1 MKKIKLFTLA
11 LAALF
16 AGNVMAEKP
25 TNISVPAEVLTL
37 PNVASDG
44 WAGKVTTPYFILSED
59 TLVVHAYNAYSSVGN
74 QKWMSV
80 TTGGSS
86 ERNWEEVYPFQ
97 GSAKYGI
104 VDKSRCAATNM
115 EQVYSYR
122 VKNCVAAMAYVK
134 SGSNGKR
141 TVYLDAYEYTQDGM
155 AAVAEVSASME
166 SNTAG
171 AIKIENLDA
180 AKEYVI
186 VIYNNGTGSKGSSN
200 GKSDVYEVAFVAAPI
215 AADVATLKSITIDGE
230 ALEGFDPATETYNVE
245 LPFGTTTV
253 PTVAAVA
260 TSKKATAVV
269 TPATAIPGATTIL
282 VTAEDATTT
291 KTYTI
296 NFTAAQTASSEK
308 ELLNV
313 TVGGKAVVISENAGS
328 LLVSKNA
335 DLTALVVNFEVSESA
350 TASIESGSAQDFTN
364 PLSIVVT
371 AQDNSTATYTI
382 TVTKAEKDV
391 LYLTAASVEGDKM
404 YAVVAAKGF
413 YIESRKNGTNTD
425 FSGYDLVVLHESLTG
440 KDAASGELAAVATAN
455 VPVLNTKSY
464 FYTDGRWSWGTADNG
479 NDQQGVKVNTAKYTN
494 IMSHPLFAG
503 LSDTITVYSNPVAKN
518 IQPVTSFVE
527 GKEGYDLA
535 DVAGGVAIHELPAAV
550 RVGAEG
556 TAKYLL
562 ISLFAKQYADLTAEA
577 ETLLGNAVDY
587 LLGAEAWIPELS
599 PVTALDNAVVADEV
613 QKMVIDGRLVIVKDG
628 VMYSALGT
636 VVK

>member
-16 AGNVMAEKP
+16 AGSVSAETLFQWKFGTAAPEQTSVDMSKDGYGTMTVGQSIVSQYATTNKIDYNKKGLKLGNDDVALLITGTSAFEVGDSVILKGIGGGNGARGFAVGSENATTAKDADVINTNTIEDKTNVKDYSVVI
-25 TNISVPAEVLTL
+25 TNKQAGNSLTIFRQSGKTMYLQEILVIRPEV
-37 PNVASDG
+37 
-44 WAGKVTTPYFILSED
+44 
-59 TLVVHAYNAYSSVGN
+59 
-74 QKWMSV
+74 
-80 TTGGSS
+80 
-86 ERNWEEVYPFQ
+86 
-97 GSAKYGI
+97 
-104 VDKSRCAATNM
+104 ATN
-115 EQVYSYR
+115 
-122 VKNCVAAMAYVK
+122 
-134 SGSNGKR
+134 
-141 TVYLDAYEYTQDGM
+141 
-155 AAVAEVSASME
+155 
-166 SNTAG
+166 
-171 AIKIENLDA
+171 
-180 AKEYVI
+180 
-186 VIYNNGTGSKGSSN
+186 
-200 GKSDVYEVAFVAAPI
+200 
-215 AADVATLKSITIDGE
+215 VATLKSITIDGE

-260 TSKKATAVV
+260 ASKKATAVV

-328 LLVSKNA
+328 LLVSKSA
-335 DLTALVVNFEVSESA
+335 DLTALVINFEVSESA

-391 LYLTAASVEGDKM
+391 LYLTTVSVEGDKM

-464 FYTDGRWSWGTADNG
+464 FYTDGRWSWGQCSNG
-479 NDQQGVKVNTAKYTN
+479 NDQQGVKVNAEYTN
-494 IMSHPLFAG
+494 IASHPLFAG
-503 LSDTITVYSNPVAKN
+503 LNDSITIYNTKTNKN
-518 IQPVTSFVE
+518 IQPVVSFTE
-527 GKEGYDLA
+527 GKEGYVLA
-535 DVAGGVAIHELPAAV
+535 NVAGGAAIHELPAAV

-562 ISLFAKQYADLTAEA
+562 ISLLNGQYADLTAEA

-587 LLGAEAWIPELS
+587 LMSAEAWVPQS
-599 PVTALDNAVVADEV
+599 GPSTAIDNAVVAEKA
-613 QKMVIDGRLVIVKDG
+613 QKMIINGQLVIVKDG
-628 VMYSALGT
+628 VRYNAQGVQL
-636 VVK
+636 

>member
-1 MKKIKLFTLA
+1 MKLFTLA
-11 LAALF
+11 IAALF
-16 AGNVMAEKP
+16 AGNAMAE
-25 TNISVPAEVLTL
+25 E
-37 PNVASDG
+37 
-44 WAGKVTTPYFILSED
+44 VTTG
-59 TLVVHAYNAYSSVGN
+59 AYSVRTINGAESTWAYDFKPVSDINIPSGVENGVYYSNTKGGN
-74 QKWMSV
+74 QKVSKGGYLSNKAESTIGFEVPSATAEGTITMTV
-80 TTGGSS
+80 GGSS
-86 ERNWEEVYPFQ
+86 DGRYYQLFV
-97 GSAKYGI
+97 
-104 VDKSRCAATNM
+104 
-115 EQVYSYR
+115 
-122 VKNCVAAMAYVK
+122 
-134 SGSNGKR
+134 NG
-141 TVYLDAYEYTQDGM
+141 
-155 AAVAEVSASME
+155 
-166 SNTAG
+166 TAG
-171 AIKIENLDA
+171 GVNQRLWSKAGDDLNKKGPQSYTFTSADISTIDGKYYLTFKDNNTEMKPATFKVVLTNDYYENLAPNNA
-180 AKEYVI
+180 A
-186 VIYNNGTGSKGSSN
+186 
-200 GKSDVYEVAFVAAPI
+200 
-215 AADVATLKSITIDGE
+215 LKSITVDGE

-245 LPFGTTTV
+245 LPFGTTIV

-260 TSKKATAVV
+260 ASKKATAVV

-391 LYLTAASVEGDKM
+391 LYLTTASVEGDKM

-413 YIESRKNGTNTD
+413 YIEARKNGTNTD

-464 FYTDGRWSWGTADNG
+464 FYTDGRWSWGQCSNG
-479 NDQQGVKVNTAKYTN
+479 NDQQGVKVNAEYTN
-494 IMSHPLFAG
+494 IASHPLFAG
-503 LSDTITVYSNPVAKN
+503 LNDSITIYNTKTNKN
-518 IQPVTSFVE
+518 IQPVVSFTE
-527 GKEGYDLA
+527 GKEGYVLA
-535 DVAGGVAIHELPAAV
+535 NVAGGAAIHELPAAA

-562 ISLFAKQYADLTAEA
+562 ISLLNGQYADLTAEA
-577 ETLLGNAVDY
+577 ETLLSNAVDY
-587 LLGAEAWIPELS
+587 LMSAEAWVPQS
-599 PVTALDNAVVADEV
+599 GPSTAIDNAVVAEKA
-613 QKMVIDGRLVIVKDG
+613 QKMIINGQLVIVKDG
-628 VMYSALGT
+628 VRYNAQGAKL
-636 VVK
+636 

>member
-11 LAALF
+11 LAAIL
-16 AGNVMAEKP
+16 AGSVMAEKP
-25 TNISVPAEVLTL
+25 ANISVPAEVLTL
-37 PNVASDG
+37 PNVSSDG

-59 TLVVHAYNAYSSVGN
+59 TLVMHAYNAYSSVDN
-74 QKWMSV
+74 QNWMSV

-86 ERNWEEVYPFQ
+86 ERSWEKVYPFQ
-97 GSAKYGI
+97 GSAEYGI

-186 VIYNNGTGSKGSSN
+186 VIYNNSTGSKGSSN

-215 AADVATLKSITIDGE
+215 AADNATLKSITINGE
-230 ALEGFDPATETYNVE
+230 VLKGFDPATETYNVE

-260 TSKKATAVV
+260 TSKKANAVV
-269 TPATAIPGATTIL
+269 TPATSIPGATTIL

-328 LLVSKNA
+328 LLVSKSA

-350 TASIESGSAQDFTN
+350 TASIESGSTQNFTT
-364 PLSIVVT
+364 PLAIVVT
-371 AQDNSTATYTI
+371 AQDKSTATYTI
-382 TVTKAEKDV
+382 TVTKAVKDV
-391 LYLTAASVEGDKM
+391 LYLTAASTEGDKM

-413 YIESRKNGTNTD
+413 YVDARKNGTNTD

-440 KDAASGELAAVATAN
+440 KDAASGELSALATAN

-464 FYTDGRWSWGTADNG
+464 FYPEGRWGWGVAANG
-479 NDQQGVKVNTAKYTN
+479 NDQQGVRVNAKYTN
-494 IMSHPLFAG
+494 IASHPLFAG
-503 LSDTITVYSNPVAKN
+503 LNDSITIYNTKTNKN
-518 IQPVTSFVE
+518 IQPVVSFTE
-527 GKEGYDLA
+527 GKEGYVLA
-535 DVAGGVAIHELPAAV
+535 NVAGGAAIHELPAAA

-562 ISLFAKQYADLTAEA
+562 ISLLNGQYADLTAEA
-577 ETLLGNAVDY
+577 ETLLSNAVDY
-587 LLGAEAWIPELS
+587 LMSAEAWVPQS
-599 PVTALDNAVVADEV
+599 GPSTAVDNAVVAEKA
-613 QKMVIDGRLVIVKDG
+613 QKMIINGQLVIVKDG
-628 VMYSALGT
+628 VRYNAQGVQL
-636 VVK
+636 

>member
-16 AGNVMAEKP
+16 AGTAMAEETTTGTYSVRTVNGAASEWSYAFKP
-25 TNISVPAEVLTL
+25 
-37 PNVASDG
+37 ASDINIPSG
-44 WAGKVTTPYFILSED
+44 VENGVY
-59 TLVVHAYNAYSSVGN
+59 YSNTKGGN
-74 QKWMSV
+74 QKVSKNGYLSNKAESTIGFEVPSATAEGTITMTV
-80 TTGGSS
+80 GGSS
-86 ERNWEEVYPFQ
+86 DGRYYQLFVNGIAGGVNQRLWSKAGDDLNKKGPQSYTFT
-97 GSAKYGI
+97 SADISTIDGKYYLTFK
-104 VDKSRCAATNM
+104 DNNTEMKPATFN
-115 EQVYSYR
+115 VVLTNDYY
-122 VKNCVAAMAYVK
+122 
-134 SGSNGKR
+134 
-141 TVYLDAYEYTQDGM
+141 
-155 AAVAEVSASME
+155 
-166 SNTAG
+166 
-171 AIKIENLDA
+171 ENLAPNNA
-180 AKEYVI
+180 A
-186 VIYNNGTGSKGSSN
+186 
-200 GKSDVYEVAFVAAPI
+200 
-215 AADVATLKSITIDGE
+215 LKSITVDGE
-230 ALEGFDPATETYNVE
+230 ALEGFDPATEMYNVE

-260 TSKKATAVV
+260 ASKKATAVV

-391 LYLTAASVEGDKM
+391 LYLTTASVEGDKM

-413 YIESRKNGTNTD
+413 YIEARKNGTNTD

>member
-16 AGNVMAEKP
+16 AGTAMAEETTTGTYSVRTVNGAASEWSYAFKP
-25 TNISVPAEVLTL
+25 
-37 PNVASDG
+37 ASDINIPSG
-44 WAGKVTTPYFILSED
+44 VENGVY
-59 TLVVHAYNAYSSVGN
+59 YSNTKGGN
-74 QKWMSV
+74 QKVSKNGYLSNKAESTIGFEVPSATAEGTITMTV
-80 TTGGSS
+80 GGSS
-86 ERNWEEVYPFQ
+86 DGRYYQLFV
-97 GSAKYGI
+97 
-104 VDKSRCAATNM
+104 
-115 EQVYSYR
+115 
-122 VKNCVAAMAYVK
+122 
-134 SGSNGKR
+134 NG
-141 TVYLDAYEYTQDGM
+141 
-155 AAVAEVSASME
+155 
-166 SNTAG
+166 TAG
-171 AIKIENLDA
+171 GVNQRLWSKAGDDLDKKGPQSYTFTSADISTIDGKYYLTFKDNNTEMKPATFNVVLTNDYYENLAPNNA
-180 AKEYVI
+180 A
-186 VIYNNGTGSKGSSN
+186 
-200 GKSDVYEVAFVAAPI
+200 
-215 AADVATLKSITIDGE
+215 LKSITVDGE

-391 LYLTAASVEGDKM
+391 LYLTTASVEGDKM

-464 FYTDGRWSWGTADNG
+464 FYTDGRWSWGQCSNG
-479 NDQQGVKVNTAKYTN
+479 NDQQGVKVNAEYTN
-494 IMSHPLFAG
+494 IASHPLFAG
-503 LSDTITVYSNPVAKN
+503 LSDTITVYSNSVAKN

>member
-16 AGNVMAEKP
+16 AGSAMAEEVTTGTYSVRTINGAESTWAYDFKP
-25 TNISVPAEVLTL
+25 
-37 PNVASDG
+37 ASDINIPSG
-44 WAGKVTTPYFILSED
+44 VENGVY
-59 TLVVHAYNAYSSVGN
+59 YSNTKGGN
-74 QKWMSV
+74 QKVSKNGYLSNKAESTIGFEVPSATAEGTITMTV
-80 TTGGSS
+80 GGSS
-86 ERNWEEVYPFQ
+86 DGRYYQLFV
-97 GSAKYGI
+97 
-104 VDKSRCAATNM
+104 
-115 EQVYSYR
+115 
-122 VKNCVAAMAYVK
+122 
-134 SGSNGKR
+134 NG
-141 TVYLDAYEYTQDGM
+141 
-155 AAVAEVSASME
+155 
-166 SNTAG
+166 TAG
-171 AIKIENLDA
+171 GVNQRLWSKAGDDLDKKGPQSYTFTSADISTIDGKYYLTFKDNNTEMKPATFNVVLTNDYYENLAPNNA
-180 AKEYVI
+180 A
-186 VIYNNGTGSKGSSN
+186 
-200 GKSDVYEVAFVAAPI
+200 
-215 AADVATLKSITIDGE
+215 LKSITVDGE

-260 TSKKATAVV
+260 ASKKATAVV

-382 TVTKAEKDV
+382 TVTKAERDV
-391 LYLTAASVEGDKM
+391 LYLTTASVEGDKM

-464 FYTDGRWSWGTADNG
+464 FYTDGRWSWGQCSNG
-479 NDQQGVKVNTAKYTN
+479 NDQQGVKVNAEYTN
-494 IMSHPLFAG
+494 IASHPLFAG
-503 LSDTITVYSNPVAKN
+503 LNDSITIYNTKTNKN
-518 IQPVTSFVE
+518 IQPVVSFTE
-527 GKEGYDLA
+527 GKEGYVLA
-535 DVAGGVAIHELPAAV
+535 NVAGGAAIHELPAAA

-562 ISLFAKQYADLTAEA
+562 ISLLNGQYADLTAEA

-587 LLGAEAWIPELS
+587 LMSAEAWVPQS
-599 PVTALDNAVVADEV
+599 GPSTAIDNAVVAEKA
-613 QKMVIDGRLVIVKDG
+613 QKMIINGQLVIVKDG
-628 VMYSALGT
+628 VRYNAQGAKL
-636 VVK
+636 

>member
-1 MKKIKLFTLA
+1 MKLFTLA
-11 LAALF
+11 LAAIF
-16 AGNVMAEKP
+16 AGSAMAEKP
-25 TNISVPAEVLTL
+25 ANISVPAEVLTL

-59 TLVVHAYNAYSSVGN
+59 TLVVHAYNAYSSVDN
-74 QKWMSV
+74 QNWMSV
-80 TTGGSS
+80 TKGGSS
-86 ERNWEEVYPFQ
+86 ERDWEEVYPFQ

-155 AAVAEVSASME
+155 AAVAEVSTSME

-230 ALEGFDPATETYNVE
+230 ALEGFAPATETYNVE

-260 TSKKATAVV
+260 ASKKATAVV

-335 DLTALVVNFEVSESA
+335 DLTALVINFEVSESA
-350 TASIESGSAQDFTN
+350 TASIESGSAQNFTT
-364 PLSIVVT
+364 PLAIVVT
-371 AQDNSTATYTI
+371 AQDKSTATYTI

-391 LYLTAASVEGDKM
+391 LYLTTASVEGDKM

-413 YIESRKNGTNTD
+413 YIEARKNGTNTD

-464 FYTDGRWSWGTADNG
+464 FYPEGRWGWGAAANG

-494 IMSHPLFAG
+494 IASHPLFAG
-503 LSDTITVYSNPVAKN
+503 LNDSITIYNTKTNKN
-518 IQPVTSFVE
+518 IQPVVSFTE
-527 GKEGYDLA
+527 GKEGYVLA
-535 DVAGGVAIHELPAAV
+535 NVAGGAAIHELPAAA

-562 ISLFAKQYADLTAEA
+562 ISLLNGQYADLTAEA

-587 LLGAEAWIPELS
+587 LMNAEAWVPQS
-599 PVTALDNAVVADEV
+599 GPSTAIDNAVVAEKA
-613 QKMVIDGRLVIVKDG
+613 QKMIINGQLVIVKDG
-628 VMYSALGT
+628 VRYNAQGVQL
-636 VVK
+636 

>member
-16 AGNVMAEKP
+16 AGSVSAETLFQWKFGTAAP
-25 TNISVPAEVLTL
+25 EQTSVDM
-37 PNVASDG
+37 SKDG
-44 WAGKVTTPYFILSED
+44 YGTMTVGQ
-59 TLVVHAYNAYSSVGN
+59 SSVSQYATTNKIDYNKKGLKLGN
-74 QKWMSV
+74 DDVALLITGTSAFEVGDSV
-80 TTGGSS
+80 ILKGIGGGNGARGFAVGSENATTAKDADVINTNTIEDKTNVKDYSVVITNKQAGNSLTIFRQSGKTMYLQ
-86 ERNWEEVYPFQ
+86 EILVIRPEV
-97 GSAKYGI
+97 
-104 VDKSRCAATNM
+104 ATN
-115 EQVYSYR
+115 
-122 VKNCVAAMAYVK
+122 
-134 SGSNGKR
+134 
-141 TVYLDAYEYTQDGM
+141 
-155 AAVAEVSASME
+155 
-166 SNTAG
+166 
-171 AIKIENLDA
+171 
-180 AKEYVI
+180 
-186 VIYNNGTGSKGSSN
+186 
-200 GKSDVYEVAFVAAPI
+200 
-215 AADVATLKSITIDGE
+215 VATLKSITIDGE

-260 TSKKATAVV
+260 ASKKATAVV

-313 TVGGKAVVISENAGS
+313 TVGGKAVVISENACS
-328 LLVSKNA
+328 LLVSKSA
-335 DLTALVVNFEVSESA
+335 DLTALVINFEVSESA

-391 LYLTAASVEGDKM
+391 LYLTTASVEGDKM

-464 FYTDGRWSWGTADNG
+464 FYTDGRWSWGQCSNG
-479 NDQQGVKVNTAKYTN
+479 NDQQGVKVNAEYTN
-494 IMSHPLFAG
+494 IASHPLFAG
-503 LSDTITVYSNPVAKN
+503 LNDSITIYNTKTNKN
-518 IQPVTSFVE
+518 IQPVVSFTE
-527 GKEGYDLA
+527 GKEGYVLA
-535 DVAGGVAIHELPAAV
+535 NVAGGAAIHELPAAV

-562 ISLFAKQYADLTAEA
+562 ISLLNGQYADLTAEA

-587 LLGAEAWIPELS
+587 LMSAEAWVPQS
-599 PVTALDNAVVADEV
+599 GPSTAIDNAVVAEKA
-613 QKMVIDGRLVIVKDG
+613 QKMIINGQLVIVKDG
-628 VMYSALGT
+628 VRYSAQGVQL
-636 VVK
+636 

>member
-16 AGNVMAEKP
+16 AGNVMAAEYLLDGNTSYSIPYTFEGSSVTIKADSRFKVEQKQMWNDKSVKSYGIKLANSANDNMDTAYIEISSLDELISGLELSAS
-25 TNISVPAEVLTL
+25 TNSTGAGKKYGVLYCSVAPFDKNYVISGEAQTSISKDLADASQVFSVPAGTM
-37 PNVASDG
+37 SIRIYR
-44 WAGKVTTPYFILSED
+44 KVNYDKTPYGEGSSVYIYNYKITTTP
-59 TLVVHAYNAYSSVGN
+59 
-74 QKWMSV
+74 
-80 TTGGSS
+80 
-86 ERNWEEVYPFQ
+86 
-97 GSAKYGI
+97 
-104 VDKSRCAATNM
+104 
-115 EQVYSYR
+115 
-122 VKNCVAAMAYVK
+122 
-134 SGSNGKR
+134 
-141 TVYLDAYEYTQDGM
+141 
-155 AAVAEVSASME
+155 
-166 SNTAG
+166 
-171 AIKIENLDA
+171 
-180 AKEYVI
+180 
-186 VIYNNGTGSKGSSN
+186 
-200 GKSDVYEVAFVAAPI
+200 APK
-215 AADVATLKSITIDGE
+215 DDATLKSITIDGE

-260 TSKKATAVV
+260 ASKKATAVV

-313 TVGGKAVVISENAGS
+313 TVGGKAVAISENAGS
-328 LLVSKNA
+328 LLVSKSA
-335 DLTALVVNFEVSESA
+335 DLTALVINFEVSESA

-382 TVTKAEKDV
+382 TVTKAVKDV
-391 LYLTAASVEGDKM
+391 LYLTAASTEGDKM

-413 YIESRKNGTNTD
+413 YVDARKNGTNTD

-440 KDAASGELAAVATAN
+440 KDAASGELSALATAN

-464 FYTDGRWSWGTADNG
+464 FYPEGRWGWGAAANG

-494 IMSHPLFAG
+494 IASHPLFAG
-503 LSDTITVYSNPVAKN
+503 LSDTITIYNTAVAKN
-518 IQPVTSFVE
+518 IQPITSFVE
-527 GKEGYDLA
+527 GKEGYVLA
-535 DVAGGVAIHELPAAV
+535 NVAGGAAIHELPAAA

-562 ISLFAKQYADLTAEA
+562 ISLLNGQYADLTAEA
-577 ETLLGNAVDY
+577 ETLLSNAVDY
-587 LLGAEAWIPELS
+587 LMSAEAWVPQS
-599 PVTALDNAVVADEV
+599 GPSTAVDNAVVAEKA
-613 QKMVIDGRLVIVKDG
+613 QKMIINGQLVIVKDG
-628 VMYSALGT
+628 VRYNAQGVQL
-636 VVK
+636 

>member
-16 AGNVMAEKP
+16 AGNVLAEKP
-25 TNISVPAEVLTL
+25 ANISVPAEVLTL
-37 PNVASDG
+37 PNVSSDG

-59 TLVVHAYNAYSSVGN
+59 TLVMHAYNAYCSVDN
-74 QKWMSV
+74 QTWMSV

-86 ERNWEEVYPFQ
+86 ERSWEKVYPFQ

-155 AAVAEVSASME
+155 AVVAEVSASME

-186 VIYNNGTGSKGSSN
+186 VIYNNSTGSKGSSN

-215 AADVATLKSITIDGE
+215 AADNATLKSITINGE

-260 TSKKATAVV
+260 ASKKATAVV

-313 TVGGKAVVISENAGS
+313 TVGGKAVAISENAGS
-328 LLVSKNA
+328 LLVSKSA
-335 DLTALVVNFEVSESA
+335 DLTALVINFEVSESA

-382 TVTKAEKDV
+382 TVTKAVKDV
-391 LYLTAASVEGDKM
+391 LYLTAASTEGDKM

-413 YIESRKNGTNTD
+413 YVDARKNGTNTD

-440 KDAASGELAAVATAN
+440 KDAASGELSALATAN

-464 FYTDGRWSWGTADNG
+464 FYPEGRWGWGAAANG

-494 IMSHPLFAG
+494 IASHPLFAG
-503 LSDTITVYSNPVAKN
+503 LSDTITIYNTAVAKN
-518 IQPVTSFVE
+518 IQPITSFVE
-527 GKEGYDLA
+527 GKEGYVLA
-535 DVAGGVAIHELPAAV
+535 NVAGGAAIHELPAAA

-562 ISLFAKQYADLTAEA
+562 ISLLNGQYADLTAEA
-577 ETLLGNAVDY
+577 ETLLSNAVDY
-587 LLGAEAWIPELS
+587 LMSAEAWVPQS
-599 PVTALDNAVVADEV
+599 GPSTAIDNAVVAEKA
-613 QKMVIDGRLVIVKDG
+613 QKMIINGQLVIVKDG
-628 VMYSALGT
+628 VRYNAQGVQL
-636 VVK
+636 

>member
-16 AGNVMAEKP
+16 AGTAMAEETTTGTYSVRTVNGAASEWSYAFKP
-25 TNISVPAEVLTL
+25 
-37 PNVASDG
+37 ASDINIPSG
-44 WAGKVTTPYFILSED
+44 VENGVY
-59 TLVVHAYNAYSSVGN
+59 YSNTKGGN
-74 QKWMSV
+74 QKVSKNGYLSNKAESTIGFEVPSATAEGTITMTV
-80 TTGGSS
+80 GGSS
-86 ERNWEEVYPFQ
+86 DGRYYQLFV
-97 GSAKYGI
+97 
-104 VDKSRCAATNM
+104 
-115 EQVYSYR
+115 
-122 VKNCVAAMAYVK
+122 
-134 SGSNGKR
+134 NG
-141 TVYLDAYEYTQDGM
+141 
-155 AAVAEVSASME
+155 
-166 SNTAG
+166 TAG
-171 AIKIENLDA
+171 GVNQRLWSKAGDDLDKKGPQSYTFTSADISTIDGKYYLTFKDNNTEMKPATFNVVLTNDYYENLAPNNA
-180 AKEYVI
+180 A
-186 VIYNNGTGSKGSSN
+186 
-200 GKSDVYEVAFVAAPI
+200 
-215 AADVATLKSITIDGE
+215 LKSITVDGE

-260 TSKKATAVV
+260 ASKKATAVV

-350 TASIESGSAQDFTN
+350 TASIESGSTQDFTN

-391 LYLTAASVEGDKM
+391 LYLTTASVEGDKM

-440 KDAASGELAAVATAN
+440 KDAASGELAAVAIAN

-464 FYTDGRWSWGTADNG
+464 FYPEGRWGWGAAANG

>member
-16 AGNVMAEKP
+16 AGSVSAETLFQWKFGTAAPEQTGVDMSKDGYGTMTVGQSIVSQYASTNKIEYKDKGLKLGNDDVAIAITGTADFEAGDIVTIKGIGGGSGDRGFAVGNASATTAKAEGVVTTNLINESKNVKDY
-25 TNISVPAEVLTL
+25 TVTLTD
-37 PNVASDG
+37 AQ
-44 WAGKVTTPYFILSED
+44 AGKSLTIFRY
-59 TLVVHAYNAYSSVGN
+59 
-74 QKWMSV
+74 
-80 TTGGSS
+80 
-86 ERNWEEVYPFQ
+86 
-97 GSAKYGI
+97 
-104 VDKSRCAATNM
+104 
-115 EQVYSYR
+115 
-122 VKNCVAAMAYVK
+122 
-134 SGSNGKR
+134 
-141 TVYLDAYEYTQDGM
+141 
-155 AAVAEVSASME
+155 
-166 SNTAG
+166 
-171 AIKIENLDA
+171 A
-180 AKEYVI
+180 AKTMYLQEII
-186 VIYNNGTGSKGSSN
+186 VTRP
-200 GKSDVYEVAFVAAPI
+200 DV

-230 ALEGFDPATETYNVE
+230 ALKGFDPATETYNVE

-382 TVTKAEKDV
+382 TVTKAERDV
-391 LYLTAASVEGDKM
+391 LYLTTASVEGDKM

-464 FYTDGRWSWGTADNG
+464 FYPEGRWGWGAAANG

-494 IMSHPLFAG
+494 IASHPLFAG
-503 LSDTITVYSNPVAKN
+503 LNDSITIYNTKTNKN
-518 IQPVTSFVE
+518 IQPVVSFTE
-527 GKEGYDLA
+527 GKEGYVLA
-535 DVAGGVAIHELPAAV
+535 NVAGGAAIHELPAAA

-562 ISLFAKQYADLTAEA
+562 ISLLNGQYADLTAEA

-587 LLGAEAWIPELS
+587 LMSAEAWVPQS
-599 PVTALDNAVVADEV
+599 GPSTAIDNAVVAEKA
-613 QKMVIDGRLVIVKDG
+613 QKMIINGQLVIVKDG
-628 VMYSALGT
+628 VRYNAQGAKL
-636 VVK
+636 

>member
-16 AGNVMAEKP
+16 AGTAMAEETTTGTYSVRTVNGAASEWSYAFKP
-25 TNISVPAEVLTL
+25 
-37 PNVASDG
+37 ASDINIPSG
-44 WAGKVTTPYFILSED
+44 VENGVY
-59 TLVVHAYNAYSSVGN
+59 YSNTKGGN
-74 QKWMSV
+74 QKVSKNGYLSNKAESTIGFEVPSATAEGTITMTV
-80 TTGGSS
+80 GGSS
-86 ERNWEEVYPFQ
+86 DGRYYQLFV
-97 GSAKYGI
+97 
-104 VDKSRCAATNM
+104 
-115 EQVYSYR
+115 
-122 VKNCVAAMAYVK
+122 
-134 SGSNGKR
+134 NG
-141 TVYLDAYEYTQDGM
+141 
-155 AAVAEVSASME
+155 
-166 SNTAG
+166 TAG
-171 AIKIENLDA
+171 GVNQRLWSKAGDDLDKKGPQSYTFTSADISTIDGKYYLTFKDNNTEMKPATFNVVLTNDYYENLAPNNA
-180 AKEYVI
+180 A
-186 VIYNNGTGSKGSSN
+186 
-200 GKSDVYEVAFVAAPI
+200 
-215 AADVATLKSITIDGE
+215 LKSITVDGE

-260 TSKKATAVV
+260 ASKKATAVV

-328 LLVSKNA
+328 LLVSKSA
-335 DLTALVVNFEVSESA
+335 DLTALVINFEVSESA
-350 TASIESGSAQDFTN
+350 TASIESGSTQDFTN

-391 LYLTAASVEGDKM
+391 LYLTTASVEGDKM

-413 YIESRKNGTNTD
+413 YIEARKNGTNTD

>member
-16 AGNVMAEKP
+16 AGTAMAEETTTGTYSVRTVNGAASEWSYAFKP
-25 TNISVPAEVLTL
+25 
-37 PNVASDG
+37 ASDINIPSG
-44 WAGKVTTPYFILSED
+44 VENGVY
-59 TLVVHAYNAYSSVGN
+59 YSNTKGGN
-74 QKWMSV
+74 QKVSKNGYLSNKAESTIGFEVPSATAEGTITMTV
-80 TTGGSS
+80 GGSS
-86 ERNWEEVYPFQ
+86 DGRYYQLFVNGIAGGVNQRLWSKAGDDLNKKGPQSYTFT
-97 GSAKYGI
+97 SADISTIDGKYYLTFK
-104 VDKSRCAATNM
+104 DNNTEMKPATFN
-115 EQVYSYR
+115 VVLTNDYY
-122 VKNCVAAMAYVK
+122 
-134 SGSNGKR
+134 
-141 TVYLDAYEYTQDGM
+141 
-155 AAVAEVSASME
+155 
-166 SNTAG
+166 
-171 AIKIENLDA
+171 ENLAPNNA
-180 AKEYVI
+180 A
-186 VIYNNGTGSKGSSN
+186 
-200 GKSDVYEVAFVAAPI
+200 
-215 AADVATLKSITIDGE
+215 LKSITVDGE

-260 TSKKATAVV
+260 ASKKATAVV
-269 TPATAIPGATTIL
+269 RPATAIPGATTIL

-328 LLVSKNA
+328 LLVSKSA
-335 DLTALVVNFEVSESA
+335 DLTALVINFEVSESA

-391 LYLTAASVEGDKM
+391 LYLTTASVEGDKM

-413 YIESRKNGTNTD
+413 YIEARKNGTNTD

>member
-11 LAALF
+11 LAAIL
-16 AGNVMAEKP
+16 AGSVMAEKP
-25 TNISVPAEVLTL
+25 ANISVPAEVLTL
-37 PNVASDG
+37 PNVSSDG

-59 TLVVHAYNAYSSVGN
+59 TLVMHAYNAYSSVDN
-74 QKWMSV
+74 QNWMSV

-86 ERNWEEVYPFQ
+86 ERSWEKVYPFQ
-97 GSAKYGI
+97 GSAEYGI

-186 VIYNNGTGSKGSSN
+186 VIYNNSTGSKGSSN

-215 AADVATLKSITIDGE
+215 AADNATLKSITINGE
-230 ALEGFDPATETYNVE
+230 VLKGFDPATETYNVE

-260 TSKKATAVV
+260 TSKKANAVV
-269 TPATAIPGATTIL
+269 TPATSIPGATTIL

-328 LLVSKNA
+328 LLVSKSA

-350 TASIESGSAQDFTN
+350 TASIESGSTQNFTT
-364 PLSIVVT
+364 PLAIVVT
-371 AQDNSTATYTI
+371 AQDKSTATYTI
-382 TVTKAEKDV
+382 TVTKAVKDV
-391 LYLTAASVEGDKM
+391 LYLTAASTEGDKM

-413 YIESRKNGTNTD
+413 YVDARKNGTNTD

-440 KDAASGELAAVATAN
+440 KDAASGELSALATAN

-464 FYTDGRWSWGTADNG
+464 FYPEGRWGWGAAANG
-479 NDQQGVKVNTAKYTN
+479 NDQQGVRVNAKYTN
-494 IMSHPLFAG
+494 IASHPLFAG
-503 LSDTITVYSNPVAKN
+503 LNDSITIYNTKTNKN
-518 IQPVTSFVE
+518 IQPVVSFTE
-527 GKEGYDLA
+527 GKEGYVLA
-535 DVAGGVAIHELPAAV
+535 NVAGGAAIHELPAAA

-562 ISLFAKQYADLTAEA
+562 ISLLNGQYADLTAEA
-577 ETLLGNAVDY
+577 ETLLSNAVDY
-587 LLGAEAWIPELS
+587 LMSAEVWVPQS
-599 PVTALDNAVVADEV
+599 GPSTAIDNAVVAEKA
-613 QKMVIDGRLVIVKDG
+613 QKMIINGQLVIVKDG
-628 VMYSALGT
+628 VRYNAQGVQL
-636 VVK
+636 

>member
-16 AGNVMAEKP
+16 AGSVSAETLFQWKFGTAAPEQTSVDMSKDGYGTMTVGQSIVSQYATTNKIDYNKKGLKLGNDDVALLITGTSAFEVGDSVVLKGIGGGNGARGFAVGSENATTAKDADVINTNTIEDKTNVKDYSVVI
-25 TNISVPAEVLTL
+25 TNKQAGNSLTIFRQSGKTMYLQEILVIRPEV
-37 PNVASDG
+37 
-44 WAGKVTTPYFILSED
+44 
-59 TLVVHAYNAYSSVGN
+59 
-74 QKWMSV
+74 
-80 TTGGSS
+80 
-86 ERNWEEVYPFQ
+86 
-97 GSAKYGI
+97 
-104 VDKSRCAATNM
+104 ATN
-115 EQVYSYR
+115 
-122 VKNCVAAMAYVK
+122 
-134 SGSNGKR
+134 
-141 TVYLDAYEYTQDGM
+141 
-155 AAVAEVSASME
+155 
-166 SNTAG
+166 
-171 AIKIENLDA
+171 
-180 AKEYVI
+180 
-186 VIYNNGTGSKGSSN
+186 
-200 GKSDVYEVAFVAAPI
+200 
-215 AADVATLKSITIDGE
+215 VATLKSITIDGE

-245 LPFGTTTV
+245 LPFGTNTV

-260 TSKKATAVV
+260 ASKKATAVV

-328 LLVSKNA
+328 LLVSKSA
-335 DLTALVVNFEVSESA
+335 DLTALVINFEVSESA

-391 LYLTAASVEGDKM
+391 LYLTTASVEGDKM
-404 YAVVAAKGF
+404 YAVITAKGF
-413 YIESRKNGTNTD
+413 YIEARKNGTNTD

-440 KDAASGELAAVATAN
+440 KDAASGELAAVAIAN

-464 FYTDGRWSWGTADNG
+464 FYPEGRWGWGAAANG

-494 IMSHPLFAG
+494 IASHPLFAG
-503 LSDTITVYSNPVAKN
+503 LSDTITIYNTAVAKN
-518 IQPVTSFVE
+518 IQPVVSFTE
-527 GKEGYDLA
+527 GKEGYVLA
-535 DVAGGVAIHELPAAV
+535 NVASGAAIHELPAAA

-562 ISLFAKQYADLTAEA
+562 ISLLNGQYANLTAEA
-577 ETLLGNAVDY
+577 ETLLSNAVDY
-587 LLGAEAWIPELS
+587 LMSAETWVPQS
-599 PVTALDNAVVADEV
+599 GPSTAIDNAVVAEKA
-613 QKMVIDGRLVIVKDG
+613 QKMIINGQLVIVKDG
-628 VMYSALGT
+628 VRYNAQGVQL
-636 VVK
+636 

>member
-1 MKKIKLFTLA
+1 MKKNKLFTLA

-16 AGNVMAEKP
+16 AGNVLAEKP
-25 TNISVPAEVLTL
+25 ANISVPAEVLTL
-37 PNVASDG
+37 PNVSSDG

-59 TLVVHAYNAYSSVGN
+59 TLVMHAYNAYCSVDN
-74 QKWMSV
+74 QTWMSV

-86 ERNWEEVYPFQ
+86 ERSWEKVYPFQ

-155 AAVAEVSASME
+155 AVVAEVSASME

-186 VIYNNGTGSKGSSN
+186 VIYNNSTGSKGSSN

-215 AADVATLKSITIDGE
+215 AADNATLKSITINGE

-245 LPFGTTTV
+245 LPFGTITV

-260 TSKKATAVV
+260 ASKKATAVV

-313 TVGGKAVVISENAGS
+313 TVGGKAVAISENAGS
-328 LLVSKNA
+328 LLVSKSA
-335 DLTALVVNFEVSESA
+335 DLTALVINFEVSESA

-382 TVTKAEKDV
+382 TVTKAVKDV
-391 LYLTAASVEGDKM
+391 LYLTAASTEGDKM

-413 YIESRKNGTNTD
+413 YVDARKNGTNTD

-440 KDAASGELAAVATAN
+440 KDAASGELSALATAN

-464 FYTDGRWSWGTADNG
+464 FYPEGRWGWGAAANG

-494 IMSHPLFAG
+494 IASHPLFAG
-503 LSDTITVYSNPVAKN
+503 LSDTITIYNTAVAKN
-518 IQPVTSFVE
+518 IQPITSFVE
-527 GKEGYDLA
+527 GKEGYVLA
-535 DVAGGVAIHELPAAV
+535 NVAGGAAIHELPAAA

-562 ISLFAKQYADLTAEA
+562 ISLLNGQYADLTAEA
-577 ETLLGNAVDY
+577 ETLLSNAVDY
-587 LLGAEAWIPELS
+587 LMSAEAWVPQS
-599 PVTALDNAVVADEV
+599 GPSTAIDNAVVAEKA
-613 QKMVIDGRLVIVKDG
+613 QKMIINGQLVIVKDG
-628 VMYSALGT
+628 VRYNAQGVQL
-636 VVK
+636 

>member
-16 AGNVMAEKP
+16 AGNVMAAEYLLDGNTSYSIPYTFEGSSVTIKADSRFEVEQKQMWNDKSVKSYGIKLANSANDNMDTAYIEISSLDELISGLELSAS
-25 TNISVPAEVLTL
+25 TNSTGAGKKYGVLYCSVAPFDKNYVISGEAQTSISKDLADASQVFSVPAGTM
-37 PNVASDG
+37 SIRIYR
-44 WAGKVTTPYFILSED
+44 KVNYDKTPYGEGSSVYIYNYKITTTP
-59 TLVVHAYNAYSSVGN
+59 
-74 QKWMSV
+74 
-80 TTGGSS
+80 
-86 ERNWEEVYPFQ
+86 
-97 GSAKYGI
+97 
-104 VDKSRCAATNM
+104 
-115 EQVYSYR
+115 
-122 VKNCVAAMAYVK
+122 
-134 SGSNGKR
+134 
-141 TVYLDAYEYTQDGM
+141 
-155 AAVAEVSASME
+155 
-166 SNTAG
+166 
-171 AIKIENLDA
+171 
-180 AKEYVI
+180 
-186 VIYNNGTGSKGSSN
+186 
-200 GKSDVYEVAFVAAPI
+200 APK
-215 AADVATLKSITIDGE
+215 DDATLKSITIDGE

-269 TPATAIPGATTIL
+269 TPATAVPGATTIL

-313 TVGGKAVVISENAGS
+313 TVGGKAVAISENAGS
-328 LLVSKNA
+328 LLVSKSA
-335 DLTALVVNFEVSESA
+335 DLTALVINFEVSESA

-382 TVTKAEKDV
+382 TVTKAVKDV
-391 LYLTAASVEGDKM
+391 LYLTAASTEGDKM

-413 YIESRKNGTNTD
+413 YVDARKNGTNTD

-440 KDAASGELAAVATAN
+440 KDAASGELSALATAN

-464 FYTDGRWSWGTADNG
+464 FYPEGRWGWGAAANG

-494 IMSHPLFAG
+494 IASHPLFAG
-503 LSDTITVYSNPVAKN
+503 LSDTITIYNTAVAKN
-518 IQPVTSFVE
+518 IQPITSFVE
-527 GKEGYDLA
+527 GKEGYVLA
-535 DVAGGVAIHELPAAV
+535 NVAGGAAIHELPAAA

-562 ISLFAKQYADLTAEA
+562 ISLLNGQYADLTAEA
-577 ETLLGNAVDY
+577 ETLLSNAVDY
-587 LLGAEAWIPELS
+587 LMSAEAWVPQS
-599 PVTALDNAVVADEV
+599 GPSTAVDNAVVAEKA
-613 QKMVIDGRLVIVKDG
+613 QKMIINGQLVIVKDG
-628 VMYSALGT
+628 VRYNAQGVQL
-636 VVK
+636 

>member
-16 AGNVMAEKP
+16 VGNAMAEKP
-25 TNISVPAEVLTL
+25 ANISVPAEVLTL
-37 PNVASDG
+37 PNVSSEG
-44 WAGKVTTPYFILSED
+44 WEKNVATPYFILSED
-59 TLVVHAYNAYSSVGN
+59 TLVMHAYNAYRSVNN

-80 TTGGSS
+80 TKGGSS
-86 ERNWEEVYPFQ
+86 ERDWAVAYPFQ
-97 GSAKYGI
+97 GSDKYGV
-104 VDKSRCAATNM
+104 VDKSRCAATNT

-141 TVYLDAYEYTQDGM
+141 TVYLDAYEYTQDEM
-155 AAVAEVSASME
+155 AAVAETSASME

-180 AKEYVI
+180 AKEYVV
-186 VIYNNGTGSKGSSN
+186 VIYNNSTGSKGSSS

-215 AADVATLKSITIDGE
+215 AADVATLKSITVDGK

-245 LPFGTTTV
+245 LPFGTTAV
-253 PTVAAVA
+253 PVVEAVA
-260 TSKKATAVV
+260 TSKNANAVV
-269 TPATAIPGATTIL
+269 TPAAAIPGATTIV
-282 VTAEDATTT
+282 VTAEDGTTI

-313 TVGGKAVVISENAGS
+313 TIDGKAVAISENAGS

-350 TASIESGSAQDFTN
+350 TASIESGSTQDFTN

-371 AQDNSTATYTI
+371 AQDKSTATYTL

-391 LYLTAASVEGDKM
+391 LYLTTASVEGDKM
-404 YAVVAAKGF
+404 YGVVAAKGF
-413 YIESRKNGTNTD
+413 YIEVRGEKNDNTD
-425 FSGYDLVVLHESLTG
+425 FSGYDLVILHESLSG
-440 KDAASGELAAVATAN
+440 RDAADGELNELATAN

-464 FYTDGRWSWGTADNG
+464 FYPEGRWGWGACSNG
-479 NDQQGVKVNTAKYTN
+479 NDQQGVKINTAKYTN
-494 IMSHPLFAG
+494 IASHPLFAG
-503 LSDTITVYSNPVAKN
+503 LNDSITIYSTAKDKN
-518 IQPVTSFVE
+518 IQPVTSFAK
-527 GKEGYDLA
+527 GKEGYVLA
-535 DVAGGVAIHELPAAV
+535 NVAGGAAIHELPAAA

-562 ISLFAKQYADLTAEA
+562 ISLLNGQYADLTAEA

-587 LLGAEAWIPELS
+587 LLSAEAWVPQS
-599 PVTALDNAVVADEV
+599 GPQTALDNAVVAEKA
-613 QKMVIDGRLVIVKDG
+613 QKMIVNGQLVIVKDG
-628 VMYSALGT
+628 VMYNAQGAKL
-636 VVK
+636 

>member
-16 AGNVMAEKP
+16 AGSVSAETLFQWKFGTAAPEQTSVDMSKDGYGTMTVGQSIVSQYATTNKIDYNKKGLKLGNDDVALLITGTSAFEVGDSVVLKGIGGGNGARGFAVGSENATTAKDADVINTNTIEDKTNVKDYSVVI
-25 TNISVPAEVLTL
+25 TNKQAGNSLTIFRQSGKTMYLQEILVIRPEV
-37 PNVASDG
+37 
-44 WAGKVTTPYFILSED
+44 
-59 TLVVHAYNAYSSVGN
+59 
-74 QKWMSV
+74 
-80 TTGGSS
+80 
-86 ERNWEEVYPFQ
+86 
-97 GSAKYGI
+97 
-104 VDKSRCAATNM
+104 ATN
-115 EQVYSYR
+115 
-122 VKNCVAAMAYVK
+122 
-134 SGSNGKR
+134 
-141 TVYLDAYEYTQDGM
+141 
-155 AAVAEVSASME
+155 
-166 SNTAG
+166 
-171 AIKIENLDA
+171 
-180 AKEYVI
+180 
-186 VIYNNGTGSKGSSN
+186 
-200 GKSDVYEVAFVAAPI
+200 
-215 AADVATLKSITIDGE
+215 VATLKSITIDGE
-230 ALEGFDPATETYNVE
+230 ALEGFDSATETYNVE

-260 TSKKATAVV
+260 ASKKATAVV

-328 LLVSKNA
+328 LLVSKSA
-335 DLTALVVNFEVSESA
+335 DLTALVINFEVSESA

-391 LYLTAASVEGDKM
+391 LYLTTASVEGDKM
-404 YAVVAAKGF
+404 YAVITAKGF
-413 YIESRKNGTNTD
+413 YIEARKNGTNTD

-440 KDAASGELAAVATAN
+440 KDAASGELAAVAIAN

-464 FYTDGRWSWGTADNG
+464 FYPEGRWGWGAAANG

-494 IMSHPLFAG
+494 IASHPLFAG
-503 LSDTITVYSNPVAKN
+503 LSDTITIYNTAVAKN
-518 IQPVTSFVE
+518 IQPVVSFTE
-527 GKEGYDLA
+527 GKEGYVLA
-535 DVAGGVAIHELPAAV
+535 NVASGAAIHELPAAA

-562 ISLFAKQYADLTAEA
+562 ISLLNGQYANLTAEA
-577 ETLLGNAVDY
+577 ETLLSNAVDY
-587 LLGAEAWIPELS
+587 LMSAETWVPQS
-599 PVTALDNAVVADEV
+599 GPSTAIDNAVVAEKA
-613 QKMVIDGRLVIVKDG
+613 QKMIINGQLVIVKDG
-628 VMYSALGT
+628 VRYNAQGVQL
-636 VVK
+636 

>member
-16 AGNVMAEKP
+16 AGSAMAEKP
-25 TNISVPAEVLTL
+25 ANISVPAEVLTL

-59 TLVVHAYNAYSSVGN
+59 TLVVHAYNAYSSVDN
-74 QKWMSV
+74 QNWMSV
-80 TTGGSS
+80 TKGGSS
-86 ERNWEEVYPFQ
+86 EREWEEVYPFQ

-215 AADVATLKSITIDGE
+215 AADNATLKSITINGE

-253 PTVAAVA
+253 PTIAAVA

-350 TASIESGSAQDFTN
+350 TASIESGSTQNFTT
-364 PLSIVVT
+364 PLAIVVT
-371 AQDNSTATYTI
+371 AQDKSTATYTI
-382 TVTKAEKDV
+382 TVTKAVKDV
-391 LYLTAASVEGDKM
+391 LYLTAASTEGDKM

-413 YIESRKNGTNTD
+413 YVDARKNGTNTD

-440 KDAASGELAAVATAN
+440 KGAASGELSALATAN

-464 FYTDGRWSWGTADNG
+464 FYPEGRWGWGAAANG
-479 NDQQGVKVNTAKYTN
+479 NDQ
-494 IMSHPLFAG
+494 
-503 LSDTITVYSNPVAKN
+503 
-518 IQPVTSFVE
+518 
-527 GKEGYDLA
+527 
-535 DVAGGVAIHELPAAV
+535 PAV
-550 RVGAEG
+550 CRFE
-556 TAKYLL
+556 
-562 ISLFAKQYADLTAEA
+562 
-577 ETLLGNAVDY
+577 
-587 LLGAEAWIPELS
+587 
-599 PVTALDNAVVADEV
+599 
-613 QKMVIDGRLVIVKDG
+613 
-628 VMYSALGT
+628 
-636 VVK
+636 

>member
-16 AGNVMAEKP
+16 AGSVSAETLFQWKFGTAAPEQTSVDMSKDGYGTMTVGQSIVSQYATTNKIDYNKKGLKLGNDDVALLITGTSAFEVGDSVILKGIGGGNGARGFAVGSENATTAKDADVINTNTIEDKTNVKDYSVVI
-25 TNISVPAEVLTL
+25 TNKQAGNSLTIFRQSGKTMYLQEILVIRPEV
-37 PNVASDG
+37 
-44 WAGKVTTPYFILSED
+44 
-59 TLVVHAYNAYSSVGN
+59 
-74 QKWMSV
+74 
-80 TTGGSS
+80 
-86 ERNWEEVYPFQ
+86 
-97 GSAKYGI
+97 
-104 VDKSRCAATNM
+104 ATN
-115 EQVYSYR
+115 
-122 VKNCVAAMAYVK
+122 
-134 SGSNGKR
+134 
-141 TVYLDAYEYTQDGM
+141 
-155 AAVAEVSASME
+155 
-166 SNTAG
+166 
-171 AIKIENLDA
+171 
-180 AKEYVI
+180 
-186 VIYNNGTGSKGSSN
+186 
-200 GKSDVYEVAFVAAPI
+200 
-215 AADVATLKSITIDGE
+215 VATLKSITIDGE

-260 TSKKATAVV
+260 ASKKATAVV

-313 TVGGKAVVISENAGS
+313 TVGGKAVVISENACS
-328 LLVSKNA
+328 LLVSKSA
-335 DLTALVVNFEVSESA
+335 DLTALVINFEVSESA

-391 LYLTAASVEGDKM
+391 LYLTTASVEGDKM

-464 FYTDGRWSWGTADNG
+464 FYTDGRWSWGQCSNG
-479 NDQQGVKVNTAKYTN
+479 NDQQGVKVNAEYTN
-494 IMSHPLFAG
+494 IASHPLFAG
-503 LSDTITVYSNPVAKN
+503 LNDSITIYNTKTNKN
-518 IQPVTSFVE
+518 IQPVVSFTE
-527 GKEGYDLA
+527 GKEGYVLA
-535 DVAGGVAIHELPAAV
+535 NVAGGAAIHELPAAV

-562 ISLFAKQYADLTAEA
+562 ISLLNGQYADLTAEA

-587 LLGAEAWIPELS
+587 LMSAEAWVPQS
-599 PVTALDNAVVADEV
+599 GPSTAIDNAVVAEKA
-613 QKMVIDGRLVIVKDG
+613 QKMIINGQLVIVKDG
-628 VMYSALGT
+628 VRYSAQGVQL
-636 VVK
+636 

>member
-1 MKKIKLFTLA
+1 MKKMKLFTLA
-11 LAALF
+11 LAAIF
-16 AGNVMAEKP
+16 AGSAMAEKP
-25 TNISVPAEVLTL
+25 ANISVPAEVLTL

-59 TLVVHAYNAYSSVGN
+59 TLVVHAYNAYSSVDN
-74 QKWMSV
+74 QNWMSV
-80 TTGGSS
+80 TKGGSS
-86 ERNWEEVYPFQ
+86 ERDWEEVYPFQ

-260 TSKKATAVV
+260 ASKKATAVV

-335 DLTALVVNFEVSESA
+335 DLTALVINFEVSESA
-350 TASIESGSAQDFTN
+350 TASIESGSAQNFTT
-364 PLSIVVT
+364 PLAIVVT
-371 AQDNSTATYTI
+371 AQDKSTATYTI

-391 LYLTAASVEGDKM
+391 LYLTTASVEGDKM

-413 YIESRKNGTNTD
+413 YIEARKNGTNTD

-464 FYTDGRWSWGTADNG
+464 FYPEGRWGWGAAANG

-494 IMSHPLFAG
+494 IASHPLFAG
-503 LSDTITVYSNPVAKN
+503 LNDSITIYNTKTNKN
-518 IQPVTSFVE
+518 IQPVVSFTE
-527 GKEGYDLA
+527 GKEGYVLA
-535 DVAGGVAIHELPAAV
+535 NVAGGAAIHELSAAA

-562 ISLFAKQYADLTAEA
+562 ISLLNGQYADLTAEA

-587 LLGAEAWIPELS
+587 LMNAEAWVPQS
-599 PVTALDNAVVADEV
+599 GPSTAIDNAVVAEKA
-613 QKMVIDGRLVIVKDG
+613 QKMIIDGQLVIVKDG
-628 VMYSALGT
+628 VRYNAQGVQL
-636 VVK
+636 

>member
-25 TNISVPAEVLTL
+25 ANISVPAEVLTL

-97 GSAKYGI
+97 GSVKYGI

-134 SGSNGKR
+134 SGSDGKR

-186 VIYNNGTGSKGSSN
+186 VIYNNGTGSKGSSK

>member
-16 AGNVMAEKP
+16 AGTAMAEETTTGTYSVRTVNGAASEWSYAFKP
-25 TNISVPAEVLTL
+25 
-37 PNVASDG
+37 ASDINIPSG
-44 WAGKVTTPYFILSED
+44 VENGVY
-59 TLVVHAYNAYSSVGN
+59 YSNTKGGN
-74 QKWMSV
+74 QKVSKNGYLSNKAESTIGFEVPSATAEGTITMTV
-80 TTGGSS
+80 GGSS
-86 ERNWEEVYPFQ
+86 DGRYYQLFVNGIAGGVNQRLWSKAGDDLNKKGPQSYTFT
-97 GSAKYGI
+97 SADISTIDGKYYLTFK
-104 VDKSRCAATNM
+104 DNNTEMKPATFN
-115 EQVYSYR
+115 VVLTNDYY
-122 VKNCVAAMAYVK
+122 
-134 SGSNGKR
+134 
-141 TVYLDAYEYTQDGM
+141 
-155 AAVAEVSASME
+155 
-166 SNTAG
+166 
-171 AIKIENLDA
+171 ENLAPNNA
-180 AKEYVI
+180 A
-186 VIYNNGTGSKGSSN
+186 
-200 GKSDVYEVAFVAAPI
+200 
-215 AADVATLKSITIDGE
+215 LKSITVDGE
-230 ALEGFDPATETYNVE
+230 ALEGFDPATEMYNVE

-260 TSKKATAVV
+260 ASKKATAVV

-391 LYLTAASVEGDKM
+391 LYLTTASVEGDKM

>member
-1 MKKIKLFTLA
+1 MEN
-11 LAALF
+11 
-16 AGNVMAEKP
+16 GV
-25 TNISVPAEVLTL
+25 
-37 PNVASDG
+37 
-44 WAGKVTTPYFILSED
+44 Y
-59 TLVVHAYNAYSSVGN
+59 YSNTKGGN
-74 QKWMSV
+74 QKVSKGGYLSNKAESTIGFEVPSATAEGTITMTV
-80 TTGGSS
+80 GGSS
-86 ERNWEEVYPFQ
+86 DGRYYQLFV
-97 GSAKYGI
+97 
-104 VDKSRCAATNM
+104 
-115 EQVYSYR
+115 
-122 VKNCVAAMAYVK
+122 
-134 SGSNGKR
+134 NG
-141 TVYLDAYEYTQDGM
+141 
-155 AAVAEVSASME
+155 
-166 SNTAG
+166 TAG
-171 AIKIENLDA
+171 GVNQRLWSKAGDDLNKKGPQSYTFTSADISTIDGKYYLTFKDNNTEMKPATFKVVLTNDYYENLAPNNA
-180 AKEYVI
+180 A
-186 VIYNNGTGSKGSSN
+186 
-200 GKSDVYEVAFVAAPI
+200 
-215 AADVATLKSITIDGE
+215 LKSITVDGE

-245 LPFGTTTV
+245 LPFGTTIV

-260 TSKKATAVV
+260 ASKKATAVV

-391 LYLTAASVEGDKM
+391 LYLTTASVEGDKM

-413 YIESRKNGTNTD
+413 YIEARKNGTNTD

-464 FYTDGRWSWGTADNG
+464 FYTDGRWSWGQCSNG
-479 NDQQGVKVNTAKYTN
+479 NDQQGVKVNAEYTN
-494 IMSHPLFAG
+494 IASHPLFAG
-503 LSDTITVYSNPVAKN
+503 LNDSITIYNTKTNKN
-518 IQPVTSFVE
+518 IQPVVSFTE
-527 GKEGYDLA
+527 GKEGYVLA
-535 DVAGGVAIHELPAAV
+535 NVAGGAAIHELPAAA

-562 ISLFAKQYADLTAEA
+562 ISLLNGQYADLTAEA
-577 ETLLGNAVDY
+577 ETLLSNAVDY
-587 LLGAEAWIPELS
+587 LMSAEAWVPQS
-599 PVTALDNAVVADEV
+599 GPSTAIDNAVVAEKA
-613 QKMVIDGRLVIVKDG
+613 QKMIINGQLVIVKDG
-628 VMYSALGT
+628 VRYNAQGAKL
-636 VVK
+636 

>member
-16 AGNVMAEKP
+16 AGNAMAEKP
-25 TNISVPAEVLTL
+25 ANISVPAEVLTL
-37 PNVASDG
+37 PNVSSEG

-59 TLVVHAYNAYSSVGN
+59 TLVMHAYNAYMSVDN

-80 TTGGSS
+80 TRGGSS
-86 ERNWEEVYPFQ
+86 ERSWSEAYPFQ
-97 GSAKYGI
+97 GGDKYGV
-104 VDKSRCAATNM
+104 VDKSRCAATNT

-155 AAVAEVSASME
+155 AAVAETSASME

-180 AKEYVI
+180 AKEYVV

-215 AADVATLKSITIDGE
+215 AADVATLKSITIDGK
-230 ALEGFDPATETYNVE
+230 ALEGFDPATETYSVE
-245 LPFGTTTV
+245 LPFGTTEV
-253 PTVAAVA
+253 PAVEAVA
-260 TSKKATAVV
+260 TSKKAIAAVTA
-269 TPATAIPGATTIL
+269 ATTIPGATAIV
-282 VTAEDATTT
+282 VTAEDGTTT

-313 TVGGKAVVISENAGS
+313 TIDGKAVAISENAGS

-335 DLTALVVNFEVSESA
+335 DVTALVVNFEVSESA
-350 TASIESGSAQDFTN
+350 TANIESGSTHDFTN

-371 AQDNSTATYTI
+371 AQDKSTATYTL
-382 TVTKAEKDV
+382 TVNKAEKDV
-391 LYLTAASVEGDKM
+391 LYLTAASVEDDKM
-404 YAVVAAKGF
+404 YAVIAAKGF
-413 YIESRKNGTNTD
+413 YIEARKNGTNTD
-425 FSGYDLVVLHESLTG
+425 FSGYDLVVLHESLAG
-440 KDAASGELAAVATAN
+440 KEAASGELHAVATAN

-464 FYTDGRWSWGTADNG
+464 FYTDGRWSWGTASSG
-479 NDQQGVKVNTAKYTN
+479 NNQQGVKVNTAKYTN
-494 IMSHPLFAG
+494 IASHPLFAG
-503 LSDTITVYSNPVAKN
+503 LSDTITIYNTAVAKN
-518 IQPVTSFVE
+518 IQPVTSCVE

-535 DVAGGVAIHELPAAV
+535 DVADGMAIHELPAAA
-550 RVGAEG
+550 RIGAEG
-556 TAKYLL
+556 TAKYLM
-562 ISLFAKQYADLTAEA
+562 ISLLNGQYADLTAEA

-587 LLGAEAWIPELS
+587 LLSTKVWTPELS
-599 PVTALDNAVVADEV
+599 PVTALGNASVAGQI
-613 QKMVIDGRLVIVKDG
+613 QKMMVNGQLVIVKDG
-628 VMYSALGT
+628 VMYNALGT

>member
-1 MKKIKLFTLA
+1 MKKMKLFTLA
-11 LAALF
+11 LAAIF
-16 AGNVMAEKP
+16 AGSAMAEKP
-25 TNISVPAEVLTL
+25 ANISVPAEVLTL

-59 TLVVHAYNAYSSVGN
+59 TLVVHAYNAYSSVDN
-74 QKWMSV
+74 QNWMSV
-80 TTGGSS
+80 TKGGSS
-86 ERNWEEVYPFQ
+86 ERDWEEVYPFQ

-260 TSKKATAVV
+260 ASKKATAVV

-335 DLTALVVNFEVSESA
+335 DLTALVINFEVSESA
-350 TASIESGSAQDFTN
+350 TASIESGSAQNFTT
-364 PLSIVVT
+364 PLAIVVT
-371 AQDNSTATYTI
+371 AQDKSTATYTI

-391 LYLTAASVEGDKM
+391 LYLTTASVEGDKM

-413 YIESRKNGTNTD
+413 YIEARKNGTNTD

-464 FYTDGRWSWGTADNG
+464 FYPEGRWGWGAAANG

-494 IMSHPLFAG
+494 IASHPLFAG
-503 LSDTITVYSNPVAKN
+503 LNDSITIYNTKTNKN
-518 IQPVTSFVE
+518 IQPVVSFTE
-527 GKEGYDLA
+527 GKEGYVLA
-535 DVAGGVAIHELPAAV
+535 NVAGGAAIHELPAAA

-562 ISLFAKQYADLTAEA
+562 ISLLNGQYADLTAEA

-587 LLGAEAWIPELS
+587 LMNAEAWVPQS
-599 PVTALDNAVVADEV
+599 GPSTAIDNAVVAEKA
-613 QKMVIDGRLVIVKDG
+613 QKMIINGQLVIVKDG
-628 VMYSALGT
+628 VRYNAQGVQL
-636 VVK
+636 

>member
-25 TNISVPAEVLTL
+25 ANISVPAEVLTL

-391 LYLTAASVEGDKM
+391 LYLTTASVEGDKM

-440 KDAASGELAAVATAN
+440 KDAASGELAAVAIAN

-464 FYTDGRWSWGTADNG
+464 FYPEGRWGWGTAANG

-494 IMSHPLFAG
+494 IASHPLFAG
-503 LSDTITVYSNPVAKN
+503 LSDTITIYNTAVAKN
-518 IQPVTSFVE
+518 IQPITSFVE
-527 GKEGYDLA
+527 GKEGYVLA
-535 DVAGGVAIHELPAAV
+535 NVAGGAAIHELPAAA

-562 ISLFAKQYADLTAEA
+562 ISLLNGQYADLTAEA

-587 LLGAEAWIPELS
+587 LMSAEAWVPQS
-599 PVTALDNAVVADEV
+599 GPSTAIDNAVVAEKA
-613 QKMVIDGRLVIVKDG
+613 QKMIINGQLVIVKDG
-628 VMYSALGT
+628 VRYNAQGAKL
-636 VVK
+636 